1 MRPPFGHSGPLFR
14 QRYDETTG
22 LDIFEDLADLTELL
36 DRDTSRTEEPAPGA
50 RIVSR
55 HNASTTNK
63 TGKELTGWRAGASYF
78 AMAALLSL
86 LLNIILAIWV
96 PTLESFHHGIGVL
109 WTGSCRT
116 VSLYNKLIHFGISA
130 ITTLLLSGS
139 NYCMQCLTA
148 PTRQNLQ
155 KAHAK
160 GIWLD
165 IGVQSIRNL
174 NNIMGYKAI
183 LWFLIALSS
192 VPIHLLQASYCYM
205 YNSAFFMSLDSNSY
219 QVYVVSRDFWNSTDT
234 IPVYRTPPIYLRPWL
249 QEPQQLPHKATE
261 HLNAIKNTQTRPG
274 LAEKNHFGDFERLSN
289 DQCIDAYAKSV
300 VNGRRTVI
308 ITATNETEKGP
319 FALGYEY
326 KAEDHVNNSV
336 GVYRPYEWMCF
347 GMSSAN
353 DPPLCYEAIHNLT
366 KAPEEWAPWNFTA
379 EYCHSKVV
387 KENCALNASQPII
400 IVIVICNLFKVVI
413 MAMMVLW
420 VKGHPIMTLGDAIRS
435 FLDEPDPTTEG
446 LCLLS
451 KDAVKYQPIPSWPRE
466 ASSDEQ
472 DPIMARRKRYRW
484 SDAVSTRR
492 WTLTL
497 GLLGAS
503 IMVVVIFLG
512 LGIDS
517 MKDNNSVAPFSV
529 GFGDVD
535 AAAVITYWAV
545 SNYKNREDRILA
557 AVIVAN
563 LPQMIFSVITF
574 SLNSL
579 ITIVYAAR
587 EWDSFSRQRKTLRVS
602 EPKGGQRS
610 TYFLQLPYRISL
622 PFSIATGV
630 ISWLLSNSIFPIIIS
645 QYSSSGELMEDVQST
660 TCGFSPWPMVVAI
673 AVGVVLVGGV
683 CSFFFLNFVTIMP
696 MVGTCS
702 AAISAACHHDGGR
715 DEVSLQPVKW
725 GAVFIEDAGEGQDLV
740 GHCCLTSSL
749 VKRPK
754 PGRLYA
760 GKDTYKRE

>member
-1 MRPPFGHSGPLFR
+1 MRPPFDHSGTLFR
-14 QRYDETTG
+14 QRCDETAG
-22 LDIFEDLADLTELL
+22 GDIFEELADLTELL
-36 DRDTSRTEEPAPGA
+36 DRDTNRAGEPAPGA
-50 RIVSR
+50 GIVSR

-63 TGKELTGWRAGASYF
+63 TMKSLTGWRAGASYF
-78 AMAALLSL
+78 AIAALLSL
-86 LLNIILAIWV
+86 LLNIVLAIWV
-96 PTLESFHHGIGVL
+96 PTLESFQHGIGVL

-155 KAHAK
+155 EAHNK

-174 NNIMGYKAI
+174 NNIKGYKAI
-183 LWFLIALSS
+183 LWFLITLSS
-192 VPIHLLQASYCYM
+192 VPIHLLHRTYNKKR

-219 QVYVVSRDFWNSTDT
+219 EVYVVSRDFWNSTDT
-234 IPVYRTPPIYLRPWL
+234 IPVHITPLSRNL
-249 QEPQQLPHKATE
+249 QQPPHNATE

-274 LAEKNHFGDFERLSN
+274 LAEKNDFGDFERLSN

-308 ITATNETEKGP
+308 ITATNETKKGP
-319 FALGYEY
+319 FAFGYEY
-326 KAEDHVNNSV
+326 KAGDYVNNSM
-336 GVYRPYEWMCF
+336 GIYRPYEWMCYRT
-347 GMSSAN
+347 MSVYKT
-353 DPPLCYEAIHNLT
+353 PPPCYEAIHNLT
-366 KAPEEWAPWNFTA
+366 KAPEEWAPWNFMA
-379 EYCHSKVV
+379 EYCHSQIV
-387 KENCALNASQPII
+387 KENCALSASQPII
-400 IVIVICNLFKVVI
+400 IVIVICNLFKVII
-413 MAMMVLW
+413 MAIMVLW

-451 KDAVKYQPIPSWPRE
+451 KDAVTSQVIPSWPRE
-466 ASSDEQ
+466 TSSDQQ
-472 DPIMARRKRYRW
+472 DPIVARRKRYRW

-517 MKDNNSVAPFSV
+517 MKDNNSIAPFSI

-535 AAAVITYWAV
+535 AAAFITNWAV

-579 ITIVYAAR
+579 ITIIYAAR

-610 TYFLQLPYRISL
+610 TYFLQLPYRISV
-622 PFSIATGV
+622 PFNITTGV
-630 ISWLLSNSIFPIIIS
+630 ISWLLSNSIFPIVIS

-673 AVGVVLVGGV
+673 VVGIVLV
-683 CSFFFLNFVTIMP
+683 
-696 MVGTCS
+696 
-702 AAISAACHHDGGR
+702 
-715 DEVSLQPVKW
+715 
-725 GAVFIEDAGEGQDLV
+725 AG
-740 GHCCLTSSL
+740 
-749 VKRPK
+749 
-754 PGRLYA
+754 
-760 GKDTYKRE
+760 